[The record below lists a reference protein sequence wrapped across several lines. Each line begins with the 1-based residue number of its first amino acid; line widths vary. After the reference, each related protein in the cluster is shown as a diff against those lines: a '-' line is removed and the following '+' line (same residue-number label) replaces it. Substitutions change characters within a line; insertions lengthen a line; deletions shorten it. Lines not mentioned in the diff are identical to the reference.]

1 MGLRARIAAK
11 FPEDGPKIFGYSGN
25 EDMPPHVVLAV
36 FATIAVIAAGPLLVA
51 HLLGLGTGT
60 ETVATGPLVVAT
72 IPLLSR
78 AFSCLPPSRRGGEQ
92 DSGRDDLEP

>member
-1 MGLRARIAAK
+1 MGLRARIAAT

-36 FATIAVIAAGPLLVA
+36 FATITLIAAGPLLLT

-60 ETVATGPLVVAT
+60 SSERRSPGSPRMRWCSQSPSAL
-72 IPLLSR
+72 IR
-78 AFSCLPPSRRGGEQ
+78 APT
-92 DSGRDDLEP
+92 